1 MAMRQSQHTRTHT
14 HRPTQPQTDRYRD
27 RTAARVAAAVGL
39 WLVWRI
45 FTRICL
51 NYFQFSQLHGPSDL
65 TPSFCLHSHKC
76 RCLSATMAIVQTCP
90 GNLHTHTHNHT
101 HIRAF
106 AWLCLFGAL
115 CPVLEVSQFTAYVCS
130 LMRFGPVH
138 SALCAGNLPAFL
150 LVINTCE
157 HNRNC
162 CYCCCC
168 SHCRRVGLATV
179 AESLHPTANKLHLP
193 ANVIISRCNCN

>member
-1 MAMRQSQHTRTHT
+1 MPAQSPCNIAGKSCFRSSRVDNFNKLLWPWDKANTHAHT
-14 HRPTQPQTDRYRD
+14 HRPKQPQTDRDRD
-27 RTAARVAAAVGL
+27 RTATRVAAAVGL
-39 WLVWRI
+39 WLVWGI

-90 GNLHTHTHNHT
+90 GNLHTHTH
-101 HIRAF
+101 IRAF

-130 LMRFGPVH
+130 LMRFGCLCPVPC
-138 SALCAGNLPAFL
+138 ALCPLRWKFACVFASN
-150 LVINTCE
+150 
-157 HNRNC
+157 
-162 CYCCCC
+162 
-168 SHCRRVGLATV
+168 
-179 AESLHPTANKLHLP
+179 
-193 ANVIISRCNCN
+193 